1 MNNNQ
6 NIKELHAKQNSVTQR
21 EIITCIQSK
30 LTTGTDIYVI
40 HNGEKSKVSKNKVCY
55 YHHYFSAPLSL
66 SEKKKDK
73 IIYTE
78 EQTKQQE
85 QKKIHMY
92 TEHFSGNSPPWV

>member
-40 HNGEKSKVSKNKVCY
+40 DNGEKSKVSKNKVCY

-66 SEKKKDK
+66 
-73 IIYTE
+73 
-78 EQTKQQE
+78 
-85 QKKIHMY
+85 
-92 TEHFSGNSPPWV
+92 

>member
-40 HNGEKSKVSKNKVCY
+40 HNGEKSKVSKNKRLLLPPLLLRPY
-55 YHHYFSAPLSL
+55 LSL
-66 SEKKKDK
+66 KKKK
-73 IIYTE
+73 I
-78 EQTKQQE
+78 K
-85 QKKIHMY
+85 
-92 TEHFSGNSPPWV
+92 